1 MRPRSPLN
9 NNETLLAR
17 AFAQPDPNE
26 PDLTEGVGPE
36 QLLKIAQLL
45 TRTGHK
51 LTAAARNNDRGAMQ
65 CLVAASEFVRR
76 AEREAGEEAPE
87 AAAAA
92 EAKLRHFDAYNG
104 GHYSHTI
111 AYHAVKM
118 GLAVCPHVYLAAIQA
133 AQESSPSAED
143 VASVEEEP

>member
-1 MRPRSPLN
+1 MDKFMDKFIDKFVDILLFSQPLWPVDPQ
-9 NNETLLAR
+9 AR
-17 AFAQPDPNE
+17 GVPNR
-26 PDLTEGVGPE
+26 
-36 QLLKIAQLL
+36 AM
-45 TRTGHK
+45 HK

-65 CLVAASEFVRR
+65 CLVAASGLVRR

-133 AQESSPSAED
+133 AQESPSAEV

>member
-1 MRPRSPLN
+1 MNR
-9 NNETLLAR
+9 NETLLAR

-36 QLLKIAQLL
+36 QLLNIAQLL

-65 CLVAASEFVRR
+65 CLVAASGLARR
-76 AEREAGEEAPE
+76 AEIEAGEEAPE

-92 EAKLRHFDAYNG
+92 EAKLRPHKKAQAPRS
-104 GHYSHTI
+104 SH
-111 AYHAVKM
+111 
-118 GLAVCPHVYLAAIQA
+118 LWRRNPEAA
-133 AQESSPSAED
+133 
-143 VASVEEEP
+143 

>member
-9 NNETLLAR
+9 RNETLLAR
-17 AFAQPDPNE
+17 AFAQPDPSE

-65 CLVAASEFVRR
+65 CLVAASGLVSR
-76 AEREAGEEAPE
+76 AEREAGGKAPE

-92 EAKLRHFDAYNG
+92 EEKLRHFDIYNE
-104 GHYSHTI
+104 GHHSHTI
-111 AYHAVKM
+111 GYHAIKR
-118 GLAVCPHVYLAAIQA
+118 GLAVCPHAYLAAIRA
-133 AQESSPSAED
+133 AQQSPSAED
-143 VASVEEEP
+143 VAPVEEAP

>member
-1 MRPRSPLN
+1 MRHRSPLN
-9 NNETLLAR
+9 HNETLLAR

-51 LTAAARNNDRGAMQ
+51 LTAAARNNDKGGMQ
-65 CLVAASEFVRR
+65 CAAAASRLVSR

-92 EAKLRHFDAYNG
+92 EAKLRPHKKSQAPRT
-104 GHYSHTI
+104 SH
-111 AYHAVKM
+111 
-118 GLAVCPHVYLAAIQA
+118 LWRRNPEAA
-133 AQESSPSAED
+133 
-143 VASVEEEP
+143 